1 MAKFKRPG
9 DPDKVVRETWY
20 ELGGS
25 AVVAE
30 RYEDGGTL
38 FFLHNYKGDRLP
50 FSNIKRLDEEGSV
63 VTKEEAM
70 SHLQKVRKSIES
82 HAASASPPK

>member
-1 MAKFKRPG
+1 MAKAKKST
-9 DPDKVVRETWY
+9 DPERVVRETWY

-30 RYEDGGTL
+30 TYADGGVL

-63 VTKEEAM
+63 ITKEDALK
-70 SHLQKVRKSIES
+70 HLEKTRAELKKY
-82 HAASASPPK
+82 AASASPPE